1 MEVTTYSKGQ
11 DRLIK
16 IIYEIK
22 KNPMFSKEFYVF
34 IFIFFPEKKSMLILM
49 PFPYEIRL
57 KNSLKKLNIYDTLE
71 DNV

>member
-22 KNPMFSKEFYVF
+22 KPLCFQRNFMSLFSFFSREKVNVNFDAISIRNPF
-34 IFIFFPEKKSMLILM
+34 
-49 PFPYEIRL
+49 

>member
-22 KNPMFSKEFYVF
+22 KTYVF
-34 IFIFFPEKKSMLILM
+34 KGILCLYFHFFPEKKSMLILM
-49 PFPYEIRL
+49 PFPYEIL
-57 KNSLKKLNIYDTLE
+57 KKNSLKKLNIYDTLE